1 MKKLIVLSL
10 LICLLTGCLTPSSFR
25 HRYGNKSGRYTT
37 YNVTDY
43 KNGFKI
49 DMTYYK
55 PDPGGTGGQTIFEA
69 REKIKEL
76 AGWIAKARKRKI
88 RPIKMGD
95 IDSGGHFHH
104 IVTQYTTWRGSLRVY
119 YTDK

>member
-10 LICLLTGCLTPSSFR
+10 LTCLLTGCLTPAHFR
-25 HRYGNKSGRYTT
+25 QRFGTKSGRYTT

-69 REKIKEL
+69 RNKIKEL
-76 AGWIAKARKRKI
+76 AQWIAKARKRKI
-88 RPIKMGD
+88 RPIKIND
-95 IDSGGHFHH
+95 IDSSHFHH
-104 IVTQYTTWRGSLRVY
+104 VVTQYTAWRGSLRVY
-119 YTDK
+119 YTRK